1 MADYYI
7 NPPFCSNDFIRS
19 YVNHQKLEKQV
30 FDLNIYL
37 AESVS
42 YIIIKFSKKDK

>member
-1 MADYYI
+1 MVDYLV
-7 NPPFCSNDFIRS
+7 NRPFCSDDFIRS

-30 FDLNIYL
+30 IDLSIYL

-42 YIIIKFSKKDK
+42 YIIIKFSIKDK